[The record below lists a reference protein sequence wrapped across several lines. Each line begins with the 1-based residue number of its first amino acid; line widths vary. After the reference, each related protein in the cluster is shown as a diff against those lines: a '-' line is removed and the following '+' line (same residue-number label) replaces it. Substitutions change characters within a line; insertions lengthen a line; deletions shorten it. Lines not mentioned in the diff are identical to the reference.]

1 MGENGGDK
9 VITYL
14 TYRIEIRKETA
25 PPLQA
30 RTFTVENPHTCTQ
43 CHEEVHSGFGVGRI
57 FGGSRQW
64 YLKRGLDDAVLAAKS
79 GCAFYEMVLDLFLCK
94 DIVYDWVSDR
104 SKRSEMKFLFWF
116 SMDQPWYA
124 RLYTQFGEETP
135 NDVGA
140 NELDVWARET
150 GECDVL
156 KEWRRVSTNRSQTL
170 SEACGSTSARPR
182 ET

>member
-1 MGENGGDK
+1 MGENGGDN
-9 VITYL
+9 VIAYL
-14 TYRIEIRKETA
+14 TYRIEIWKETA

-43 CHEEVHSGFGVGRI
+43 CHEEVYSGFRVGSGTRE
-57 FGGSRQW
+57 W

-79 GCAFYEMVLDLFLCK
+79 GCAFYEMVLDLFLYK
-94 DIVYDWVSDR
+94 GIVHDWVSDR

-116 SMDQPWYA
+116 NRVEPWYA
-124 RLYTQFGEETP
+124 QLWTQFGEKTLNRVSP
-135 NDVGA
+135 NA
-140 NELDVWARET
+140 LDVWARET
-150 GECDVL
+150 GECDLL

-170 SEACGSTSARPR
+170 SRACGSASARPR